1 MNVCRLLSVWH
12 LMIFYS
18 CLVIRVTF
26 GFWILLSHAVCAEL
40 TFPNTTNS
48 LRSVSELIVCAL
60 NKTPD
65 KSLSLQINKHS
76 HTRKVVVEW
85 KLIWRMRF
93 DVINVRCLHFCVN
106 HFLSSAGCCVLGF
119 SLGFE
124 FTKRRTNA
132 RSCCMFN
139 PALKIN
145 TLGNNLCLHTLFFP
159 RSQIQRR
166 VQSHHW

>member
-1 MNVCRLLSVWH
+1 MMNVCRLLSVWR

-48 LRSVSELIVCAL
+48 LRSISEPIVCAL

-76 HTRKVVVEW
+76 HTRKVVVKQFTQKW
-85 KLIWRMRF
+85 KLIWRMQLCVVYIF
-93 DVINVRCLHFCVN
+93 VSTIFFQVLNDVFWVFLLALSLQSVEQMQGHVVCLTR
-106 HFLSSAGCCVLGF
+106 LS
-119 SLGFE
+119 
-124 FTKRRTNA
+124 R
-132 RSCCMFN
+132 
-139 PALKIN
+139 
-145 TLGNNLCLHTLFFP
+145 
-159 RSQIQRR
+159 
-166 VQSHHW
+166 